1 MRPQLLVATGNRGK
15 LVEVR
20 RIIGDKYELLCNDDF
35 PGIVMPEED
44 GLTFADNAAKK
55 ALAAAGQAGI
65 PTLADDSGLAVDSL
79 CGAPGVL
86 SARYGGEELKD
97 DISRYELLL
106 ERMRGIPPEYRSAR
120 FVSAVALA
128 LPGKL
133 IAVREGK
140 CEGSVIFEPRGEN
153 GFGYDPIFVPSGYDL
168 TYAELPGEVKDRIS
182 HRYKALMAILPEI
195 GRLFGQEIS
204 S

>member
-1 MRPQLLVATGNRGK
+1 MRPKLLVATGNRGK

-44 GLTFADNAAKK
+44 GLTFEDNAAKK
-55 ALAAAGQAGI
+55 ALTAARQSGI
-65 PTLADDSGLAVDSL
+65 PTLADDSGLAVDAL
-79 CGAPGVL
+79 DGAPGVF

-97 DISRYELLL
+97 DISRYMLLL
-106 ERMRGIPPEYRSAR
+106 EEMKDVPFGNRSAR

-133 IAVREGK
+133 IAVKEGT
-140 CEGSVIFEPRGEN
+140 CEGSIIFGPRGEN
-153 GFGYDPIFVPSGYDL
+153 GFGYDPVFVPEGFDL

-182 HRYKALMAILPEI
+182 HRFKALMAMLPEI
-195 GRLFGQEIS
+195 SRLLDKQIS